1 MLIQILR
8 YNATILNMSSL
19 KTCKNYETA
28 NLDGFREKVMKY
40 DQFVALV
47 SNGEVNGWVRLE
59 TECYKFEHFSSHTT
73 CKVKVMY

>member
-28 NLDGFREKVMKY
+28 NLDRFREKVMKY

-47 SNGEVNGWVRLE
+47 SNGEVNG
-59 TECYKFEHFSSHTT
+59 
-73 CKVKVMY
+73 